1 MSGSGQYRSVS
12 AYNGTIYTSSDYGVT
27 WTLQA
32 TVSPQGGGAPCFSLS
47 MSATGQ
53 YAIGAGGTDITYVG
67 HVLIS
72 TDYGMTWVNVAD
84 NGTSGLTSVDRYW
97 ASSMSATGQ
106 NMFVSIIGGSGYIST
121 DYGNTWSLVFSS
133 YAVNG
138 SAMSASSQYITI
150 GTGNGVYTSEVSLI
164 GATGADTQ
172 ILFNNAGTAAGSA
185 ALTFN
190 NTTGTTTVSALTVG
204 TIAQTYSGST
214 VGFTING
221 RDTVGGTGFTNFLRV
236 TNTTAGATNP
246 TKTFRINQVGALG
259 IVNNAYNSEIFSVT
273 DGGILQVGGGNSS
286 ATLNNSPTTNYL
298 LFNNNGSSI
307 YDDGNFHIHTRNT
320 GGSMW
325 INTSGGQ
332 INMISQPIDGGSLGT
347 GVGIGTATLTAY
359 VTINGTK
366 TYSINNYGYLI
377 STGAGN
383 VVGNSGNVGYSL
395 YASGRIQATEF
406 DATSDE
412 RLKNISGAITA
423 DDAVRFVQSVSGMY
437 YSWKSDPSANILS
450 GFIAQD
456 IHKSGYAHM
465 VSAISNADLVG
476 QVDDDGY
483 THPDKA
489 QLTLNY
495 SAITPYHHEA
505 IKVLL
510 DRVAKLETQVSN
522 LMSSK

>member
-1 MSGSGQYRSVS
+1 MQ
-12 AYNGTIYTSSDYGVT
+12 
-27 WTLQA
+27 
-32 TVSPQGGGAPCFSLS
+32 FS
-47 MSATGQ
+47 
-53 YAIGAGGTDITYVG
+53 
-67 HVLIS
+67 
-72 TDYGMTWVNVAD
+72 
-84 NGTSGLTSVDRYW
+84 
-97 ASSMSATGQ
+97 
-106 NMFVSIIGGSGYIST
+106 
-121 DYGNTWSLVFSS
+121 
-133 YAVNG
+133 
-138 SAMSASSQYITI
+138 
-150 GTGNGVYTSEVSLI
+150 
-164 GATGADTQ
+164 
-172 ILFNNAGTAAGSA
+172 
-185 ALTFN
+185 
-190 NTTGTTTVSALTVG
+190 
-204 TIAQTYSGST
+204 YSGSNT
-214 VGFTING
+214 GIAISGT
-221 RDTVGGTGFTNFLRV
+221 DTVGGAGFVNFLRA
-236 TNTTAGATNP
+236 TNTYGGVTNP

-307 YDDGNFHIHTRNT
+307 YDDGNFHIHTKNT

-505 IKVLL
+505 IKHLL

-522 LMSSK
+522 LMSSSK